1 MDIGCLPNEV
11 CVMSHD
17 SCNFGQ
23 RDGKECGSFPTCQK
37 NGNGGP
43 SGNGGVKPS
52 GNFKPRN
59 KFQFPSLPASSYNTR
74 NRFISPGRSY
84 NF

>member
-37 NGNGGP
+37 NGNSGP

-52 GNFKPRN
+52 GNKWP
-59 KFQFPSLPASSYNTR
+59 LISSNIFVLADHLVFNYVAL
-74 NRFISPGRSY
+74 
-84 NF
+84 